1 LPTIDEILA
10 IGGPL
15 SQRLGD
21 HYEPRPEQSVV
32 AAAVAR
38 AMSENSVLLCEA
50 GTGVGKSFAYLLPAM
65 LRCMEGQ
72 TVVVATN
79 TIALQEQLV
88 RKDVPL
94 LREIL
99 DPAATPNAEL
109 EDDESF
115 ATCKIRPILVKGRGN
130 YVSVRRLRLA
140 SQRQDKLFADPA
152 ARRSLHVI
160 EDWATTTMDGT
171 LSTLPPLER
180 PGVWDRVESDTGNCM
195 GRKCPNHGICFY
207 QRARRRMESANL
219 LICNHALFF
228 ADLALR
234 SQETG
239 FLPRY
244 DHVILDEAH
253 NIEDVASEHFGESLS
268 EGRVMH
274 LLSTLYG
281 ERTGKGY
288 LANLALL
295 ASDTQAVENAIRQVL
310 GAAEASRAFFE
321 SALALLPSRSP
332 MGLAGGVEPGTV
344 RYRSG
349 GLLDGRL
356 AVAMSRLSLTLQTLR
371 DVVRHEADQYELNA
385 YAQRAQIVSEAASI
399 LVEQRLSGCAY
410 WVEAGGES
418 EISGGRIRRVTVAC
432 APVEVAPLLR
442 EHLFKGEHSTILT
455 SATLATRMKKSGELG
470 EHAETAFAHAITR
483 LGCDQLGDRPV
494 RTVQVG
500 SPFEYATQ
508 AELIIDTRADAKDP
522 HRRSFGSADTATL
535 AACVLEHVKET
546 DGGAFVLFTSYA
558 SLHAVAGRLRPEL
571 QRLGMPLLAQGI
583 DGSREDILRRFRED
597 SRSVLL
603 GAASFWQG
611 VDVRGRGLRNVVI
624 AKLPFDPPDRPL
636 TEARSELIRQ
646 RGGSPFM
653 EDAVPRA
660 VIRFKQGFGRLI
672 RSREDRGRV
681 VVLDGRLVTSRY
693 GRYFLEALPA
703 GLPRRRIDAG
713 LSEHESQIPF

>member
-1 LPTIDEILA
+1 MPTIDEILA
-10 IGGPL
+10 LGGPL
-15 SQRLGD
+15 AQRLGG
-21 HYEPRPEQSVV
+21 HYEPRPEQGVV
-32 AAAVAR
+32 AAAVAE
-38 AMSENSVLLCEA
+38 AMSKKSVLLCEA
-50 GTGVGKSFAYLLPAM
+50 GTGVGKSYAYLLPAM
-65 LRCMEGQ
+65 LRCMAGE

-99 DPAATPNAEL
+99 DPSATPHAEA
-109 EDDESF
+109 EDDETF
-115 ATCKIRPILVKGRGN
+115 AACQIRPILVKGRGN
-130 YVSVRRLRLA
+130 YVSIRRLRLA

-160 EDWATTTMDGT
+160 EDWAMSTMDGT
-171 LSTLPPLER
+171 LSSLPPLER
-180 PGVWDRVESDTGNCM
+180 PGIWDKVESDTGNCM

-228 ADLALR
+228 SDLALR
-234 SQETG
+234 AQETG

-244 DHVILDEAH
+244 DHVVLDEAH

-295 ASDTQAVENAIRQVL
+295 ASDSQAVENAIRQVL
-310 GAAEASRAFFE
+310 GAAQASRAFFE

-332 MGLAGGVEPGTV
+332 FGGAGGAEPGTV

-349 GLLDGRL
+349 GLLDGQL

-371 DVVRHEADQYELNA
+371 DVAKQEADQYELNA
-385 YAQRAQIVSEAASI
+385 YSQRAQMVAEAASI
-399 LVEQRLSGCAY
+399 LVEQKLSGCAY
-410 WVEAGGES
+410 WVEAGGEG
-418 EISGGRIRRVTVAC
+418 EIAGGRIRKVTVAC

-442 EHLFKGEHSTILT
+442 EHLFKGEHSTTLT
-455 SATLATRMKKSGELG
+455 SATLATRTTKAGELG
-470 EHAETAFAHAITR
+470 EHAETAFSHAIAR
-483 LGCDQLGDRPV
+483 LGCDQLGARAV
-494 RTVQVG
+494 RTTQVG

-508 AELIIDTRADAKDP
+508 AELIIDTRADAKDAEG
-522 HRRSFGSADTATL
+522 RSPAGAYTKVL
-535 AACVLEHVKET
+535 AACVLEHVLDT
-546 DGGAFVLFTSYA
+546 DGGAFVLFTSFA
-558 SLHAVAGRLRPEL
+558 SLNAVARQIRADLD
-571 QRLGMPLLAQGI
+571 QRGMPLLAQGV
-583 DGSREDILRRFRED
+583 DGSREDILRRFRENP
-597 SRSVLL
+597 RSVLL

-624 AKLPFDPPDRPL
+624 TKLPFDPPDRPL

-646 RGGSPFM
+646 RGGNPFM
-653 EDAVPRA
+653 EDAIPRA

-672 RSREDRGRV
+672 RSREDHGRV
-681 VVLDGRLVTSRY
+681 VVLDGRLVTTRY

-713 LSEHESQIPF
+713 HSVGDDEPRF